1 MKNQLLLFALFLIS
15 FSCASA
21 QNIAVGLGHSIE
33 GFAASDI
40 DGGYFG
46 VQMELE
52 HRAGRHLG
60 LAYRQSFSWNS
71 NGDRLATSMPS
82 LKFYFKEALQSAYLG
97 LNVGYH
103 SFRYPK
109 GPELR
114 RDAGSFGLSLGKST
128 AITSR
133 LRLGGEVS
141 ANFFLQEE
149 LDAIYYSAGLRLS
162 YAF

>member
-1 MKNQLLLFALFLIS
+1 MKFQFSFLAFFFLS
-15 FSCASA
+15 FSFVSA
-21 QNIAVGLGHSIE
+21 QNIAVGIGHSIE
-33 GFAASDI
+33 GFAASEI

-52 HRAGRHLG
+52 HRAGRRFG
-60 LAYRQSFSWNS
+60 LSYRQSFSWNA

-82 LKFYFKEALQSAYLG
+82 LKFYFKEALQSTYLG

-109 GPELR
+109 GSKLQ
-114 RDAGSFGLSLGKST
+114 RDGGSIGLSLGKST
-128 AITSR
+128 AITDR
-133 LRLGGEVS
+133 LRLGGEI
-141 ANFFLQEE
+141 NTHLFFQAEAE
-149 LDAIYYSAGLRLS
+149 AVYYSAGVRLS

>member
-1 MKNQLLLFALFLIS
+1 MKIKLSLLALFL
-15 FSCASA
+15 FSIFFASA

-33 GFAASDI
+33 GFAASEI

-46 VQMELE
+46 IQMELE
-52 HRAGRHLG
+52 HRAGRRFG
-60 LAYRQSFSWNS
+60 LAYRQSFSWNA

-109 GPELR
+109 GNELQ
-114 RDAGSFGLSLGKST
+114 RDGGSFGFSLGKST
-128 AITSR
+128 AVTGR
-133 LRLGGEVS
+133 LRLGGEIS
-141 ANFFLQEE
+141 THFFFLEE
-149 LDAIYYSAGLRLS
+149 AEAIYYSAGLRLS